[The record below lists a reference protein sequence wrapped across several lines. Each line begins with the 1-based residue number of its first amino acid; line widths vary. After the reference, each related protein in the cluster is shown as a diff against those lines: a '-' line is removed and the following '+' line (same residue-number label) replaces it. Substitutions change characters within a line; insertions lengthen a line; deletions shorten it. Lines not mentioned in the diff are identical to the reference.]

1 MGKRNRFK
9 EAKRQNA
16 QVALSAVLR
25 THSQRHDR
33 AGAVVSYGDFSPA
46 YCDRI
51 EAYRPQILRAPET
64 WRCRVKSRGE
74 DKRFIDLVRHTFA
87 RYRVPPHLE
96 NVWIEEFDDDFL
108 DQVTAPARRAR
119 ATSERPDLRAWAIV
133 VAQGGSLYRQAA
145 HPYMSK
151 REVHHFLAA
160 PDDVSSA
167 RQAFW
172 YAFSRAQT
180 DERRIALAVSQSA
193 LQRFSV
199 GSSFWREAARY
210 FARNPTSIQ
219 DMNDL
224 IDFLLAARQE
234 DNAFALQGRS
244 LAALRRRMEDWHRAL
259 RKQQQVCGGAWPGRP
274 ISDVEYETGSDH
286 NRAIWRFRQIRTGND
301 LFREGQ
307 RMHHCVASYKRLCV
321 EGLISIW
328 SLACEY
334 PIGRVNK
341 GVTMEVRHDGAIVQC
356 RGFANRLP
364 YGNEVVVVKRWA
376 REFGLTWQALERS

>member
-33 AGAVVSYGDFSPA
+33 AAAVVSYGDFSPA
-46 YCDRI
+46 YGDRI

-151 REVHHFLAA
+151 HEVHHFLAA

-172 YAFSRAQT
+172 YAFARAQT
-180 DERRIALAVSQSA
+180 DERRIALAVSRSA

-234 DNAFALQGRS
+234 DNAFSLQGRS

-259 RKQQQVCGGAWPGRP
+259 RKQQQVCGSSWPGRP
-274 ISDVEYETGSDH
+274 IPDVEYETGSDH
-286 NRAIWRFRQIRTGND
+286 KRAIWRFRQIRTGND

-307 RMHHCVASYKRLCV
+307 RMHHCVASYKRLCA

-341 GVTMEVRHDGAIVQC
+341 GVTMEVRQDGAIVQC

-376 REFGLTWQALERS
+376 REFGLTWQSLERS